1 MWLPE
6 HFAQALPLALFSL
19 VCWGSWSNSAKE
31 AEARKIPFAHFYIDY
46 VTALFLTAL
55 LIWATLGGAELT
67 AGANEP
73 DGDAN
78 AISHYRVLSALA
90 AGAVFNVANALLVVG
105 INIAGLSVAFPMG
118 IGAALVVGT
127 ILSYFVDTENRPAS
141 PELLFIGVA
150 LGFAAVVAI
159 AVADRFRQARQGAAE
174 EPLLNEGSKPALES
188 LPGAGQSGFTTMST
202 MPQLPAAAPSK
213 PSPLVAAAVC
223 LIAGVLMGCWAPLSS
238 YAMNDV
244 DHDGLNP
251 YSTFLLFTFAT
262 LITSVKPS
270 PLAIFLVRA
279 ASLLGEPGLASQDT
293 YYSMGWSQHAWGWL
307 GGSVWALG
315 TLSNLIAGN
324 TIGVALAY
332 ALGQSAPM
340 VATGWG
346 VFFYKEFQGAPNGA
360 WLSLVAMVAL
370 YAGACALIALSKS

>member
-1 MWLPE
+1 
-6 HFAQALPLALFSL
+6 
-19 VCWGSWSNSAKE
+19 
-31 AEARKIPFAHFYIDY
+31 
-46 VTALFLTAL
+46 
-55 LIWATLGGAELT
+55 
-67 AGANEP
+67 
-73 DGDAN
+73 
-78 AISHYRVLSALA
+78 
-90 AGAVFNVANALLVVG
+90 
-105 INIAGLSVAFPMG
+105 
-118 IGAALVVGT
+118 
-127 ILSYFVDTENRPAS
+127 
-141 PELLFIGVA
+141 
-150 LGFAAVVAI
+150 
-159 AVADRFRQARQGAAE
+159 
-174 EPLLNEGSKPALES
+174 
-188 LPGAGQSGFTTMST
+188 
-202 MPQLPAAAPSK
+202 
-213 PSPLVAAAVC
+213 
-223 LIAGVLMGCWAPLSS
+223 
-238 YAMNDV
+238 MNDV

-370 YAGACALIALSKS
+370 YAGACALIALSKP